1 MCENIFTSL
10 QLTHMNDSEPKP
22 YLHSLAAWYTTSTDR
37 RTCIYY
43 VLAIFNGF
51 YFNFSTV
58 KNDSIVGCRRT
69 WVCVCATLNDELREQ
84 IAIITLLPS

>member
-1 MCENIFTSL
+1 MVWPL
-10 QLTHMNDSEPKP
+10 RMQP
-22 YLHSLAAWYTTSTDR
+22 YTDR
-37 RTCIYY
+37 QTCIYY

-58 KNDSIVGCRRT
+58 KNDSIVGCRTR
-69 WVCVCATLNDELREQ
+69 VCVCVRVTATLNDELREQ